1 MSKIKTEV
9 IETDFGLAP
18 IQKEGEP
25 VWNPSAWELTGPS
38 GSSFPKTKYQ
48 TDWLERRVPEELY
61 EEAHE
66 VLDQWLISKGIN
78 LEDL

>member
-1 MSKIKTEV
+1 MSKSISEL

-25 VWNPSAWELTGPS
+25 VWNPFAWELTGPTS
-38 GSSFPKTKYQ
+38 KKTKCKYE

-61 EEAHE
+61 DEAHE
-66 VLDQWLISKGIN
+66 VLDKFLISKGI
-78 LEDL
+78 DLKEL